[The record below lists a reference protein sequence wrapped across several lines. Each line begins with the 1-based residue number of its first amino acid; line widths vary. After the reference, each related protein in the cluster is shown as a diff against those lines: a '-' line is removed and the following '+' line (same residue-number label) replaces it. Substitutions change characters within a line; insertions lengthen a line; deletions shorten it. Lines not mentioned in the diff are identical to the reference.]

1 MPPLP
6 ACHSRE
12 TELKAIRFTRFGA
25 PDVLELIDAPTPK
38 AADGNAL
45 VQISAAAIN
54 PSDVKNVAGQM
65 AGTVLP
71 RIPGRD
77 FAGIVIDG
85 PDAWV
90 GAEVFGTGG
99 DIGFMRDGSH
109 AEAILLPAEALV
121 RKPTNLSFEQAAS
134 IGVNFVIAWLGAI
147 EYGGLQSG
155 ETVAIIGAGGGV
167 GGAVAQIAAAQGA
180 TVFGVDRREPPQAA
194 PAARLLSAYIPSNDG
209 APDEVRRLTAGKGA
223 DLVLDTVGG
232 VMFDVALSMA
242 APRGRVVEIASTGKR
257 RVEFDLTD
265 FYHNETRLI
274 GADSRKRDAIAS
286 ARLLANMTDGFER
299 GRYTAPTVNA
309 RYPLAGAKEAYA
321 AAERGSQGRIVL
333 AP

>member
-1 MPPLP
+1 MRAAWFETYGPPSVLTV
-6 ACHSRE
+6 AER
-12 TELKAIRFTRFGA
+12 
-25 PDVLELIDAPTPK
+25 PDPVADAATAVVEVV
-38 AADGNAL
+38 AA
-45 VQISAAAIN
+45 SIN

-65 AGTVLP
+65 EGTVLP

-77 FAGIVIDG
+77 FAGIVVDG
-85 PDAWV
+85 PDDWV

-99 DIGFMRDGSH
+99 DIGFTRDGSH

-121 RKPTNLSFEQAAS
+121 RKPANLSFEQAAS

-167 GGAVAQIAAAQGA
+167 GGAVAEIAAAQGA
-180 TVFGVDRREPPQAA
+180 IVLGLDRREPPQAA
-194 PAARLLSAYIPSNDG
+194 PAARVLNAYIPSNDG
-209 APDEVRRLTAGKGA
+209 APDKVRRLTAGKGA
-223 DLVLDTVGG
+223 DLVFDTVGG
-232 VMFDVALSMA
+232 ITFEAALSMA

-274 GADSRKRDAIAS
+274 GADSRKRDAIGC
-286 ARLLANMTDGFER
+286 ARLLANLTDGFEW
-299 GRYTAPTVNA
+299 GRYTAPIVDA
-309 RYPLAGAKEAYA
+309 RYPLARAKEAYA
-321 AAERGSQGRIVL
+321 AVERGSEGRIVL
-333 AP
+333 TP

>member
-1 MPPLP
+1 M
-6 ACHSRE
+6 
-12 TELKAIRFTRFGA
+12 KAIQFTRFGA

-38 AADGNAL
+38 ATDGNAV
-45 VQISAAAIN
+45 VQISAAAVN

-65 AGTVLP
+65 EGTVLP

-77 FAGIVIDG
+77 FAGIVVDG
-85 PDAWV
+85 PDDWV

-99 DIGFMRDGSH
+99 DIGFTRDGSH
-109 AEAILLPAEALV
+109 AEAILLPTEALV

-167 GGAVAQIAAAQGA
+167 GGAVAEIAAAQGA
-180 TVFGVDRREPPQAA
+180 IVLGVDRREPPQAA
-194 PAARLLSAYIPSNDG
+194 PAARVLSAYIPSNDG

-223 DLVLDTVGG
+223 DLVFDTVGG
-232 VMFDVALSMA
+232 ITFEAALGMA

-274 GADSRKRDAIAS
+274 GADSRKRDAIGC
-286 ARLLANMTDGFER
+286 ARLLANLTDGFER
-299 GRYTAPTVNA
+299 GHYTAPVVNA
-309 RYPLAGAKEAYA
+309 RYPLARAKEAYA
-321 AAERGSQGRIVL
+321 AVERGSQGRIVL
-333 AP
+333 TP

>member
-1 MPPLP
+1 M
-6 ACHSRE
+6 
-12 TELKAIRFTRFGA
+12 KAIQFTRFGP
-25 PDVLELIDAPTPK
+25 PDVLELIDVPTPK
-38 AADGNAL
+38 ATDGNA
-45 VQISAAAIN
+45 VVRISAAASN

-65 AGTVLP
+65 EGTVLP

-77 FAGIVIDG
+77 FAGIVVDG
-85 PDAWV
+85 PGDWL

-99 DIGFMRDGSH
+99 DIGFTCDGSH
-109 AEAILLPAEALV
+109 AEAILVPAEALV

-155 ETVAIIGAGGGV
+155 ETVVIIGAGGGV
-167 GGAVAQIAAAQGA
+167 GGAVAEIAAAQGA
-180 TVFGVDRREPPQAA
+180 IVLGVDRREPPQAA
-194 PAARLLSAYIPSNDG
+194 PAARVLSAYIPSNDA

-223 DLVLDTVGG
+223 DLVFDTVGG
-232 VMFDVALSMA
+232 IAFEAALSMA

-257 RVEFDLTD
+257 RVEFDLID

-286 ARLLANMTDGFER
+286 ARLLANLKDGVER
-299 GRYTAPTVNA
+299 GRYTAPIVNA
-309 RYPLAGAKEAYA
+309 RYPLFCAKEAYA
-321 AAERGSQGRIVL
+321 AVEHGSRGRIVL
-333 AP
+333 TP

>member
-1 MPPLP
+1 M
-6 ACHSRE
+6 
-12 TELKAIRFTRFGA
+12 KAIQFTRFGA
-25 PDVLELIDAPTPK
+25 PDVLELIDVPTPK
-38 AADGNAL
+38 ATNGNAVVRIL
-45 VQISAAAIN
+45 AAAIN

-65 AGTVLP
+65 EGTLLP

-77 FAGIVIDG
+77 FAGVVVDG

-99 DIGFMRDGSH
+99 DIGFTRDGSH
-109 AEAILLPAEALV
+109 AEAILVPAEALV

-167 GGAVAQIAAAQGA
+167 GSAVAEIAAAQGA
-180 TVFGVDRREPPQAA
+180 IVLGVDRREPPQAA
-194 PAARLLSAYIPSNDG
+194 PAARVLSAYIPSNDG
-209 APDEVRRLTAGKGA
+209 ARDEVRRLTAGKGA
-223 DLVLDTVGG
+223 DLVFDTVGG
-232 VMFDVALSMA
+232 ITFEAALSMA

-274 GADSRKRDAIAS
+274 GADSRKRDAIGC
-286 ARLLANMTDGFER
+286 ARLLTNLTDGFER
-299 GRYTAPTVNA
+299 GRYTAPIVNA
-309 RYPLAGAKEAYA
+309 RYPLTRAKEAYA
-321 AAERGSQGRIVL
+321 AMERGSEGRIVL
-333 AP
+333 TP

>member
-1 MPPLP
+1 M
-6 ACHSRE
+6 
-12 TELKAIRFTRFGA
+12 KAIQFARFGP
-25 PDVLELIDAPTPK
+25 PDVLELIDVPTPK
-38 AADGNAL
+38 ARDGCA
-45 VQISAAAIN
+45 VVHISAAAVN

-65 AGTVLP
+65 EGTVLP

-77 FAGIVIDG
+77 FAGIVADG
-85 PDAWV
+85 PDDWV

-99 DIGFMRDGSH
+99 DIGFTRDGSH
-109 AEAILLPAEALV
+109 AEAILVPAEALE

-155 ETVAIIGAGGGV
+155 ETVVVIGAGGGV

-180 TVFGVDRREPPQAA
+180 IVLGVDRREPPQAA
-194 PAARLLSAYIPSNDG
+194 PAARVLSAYIPSNDG

-223 DLVLDTVGG
+223 DLVFDTVGG
-232 VMFDVALSMA
+232 VLFESALGMA
-242 APRGRVVEIASTGKR
+242 AQRGRVVEIASTGKQ
-257 RVEFDLTD
+257 RVEFSLTD

-274 GADSRKRDAIAS
+274 GADSRKRDAIAC
-286 ARLLANMTDGFER
+286 ARLLATLTDGFEL
-299 GRYTAPTVNA
+299 GLYTGPVVNA

-321 AAERGSQGRIVL
+321 AVGRGSQGRVVIT
-333 AP
+333 P